1 MTMRRLFWMAVQVA
15 FIAALTANA
24 YFGGPNPPNANE
36 IILIIVAYTV
46 VVAFMTSMITRA
58 YDAIVRRWRGIPAPP
73 REPTPPSTLG
83 RFLEQR
89 RAEKERISPP
99 R

>member
-46 VVAFMTSMITRA
+46 VVAFMTSVITRA
-58 YDAIVRRWRGIPAPP
+58 YDAIVRRWRGIPAPAP
-73 REPTPPSTLG
+73 VETPPSTLG
-83 RFLEQR
+83 AALAER
-89 RAEKERISPP
+89 RASIEQC
-99 R
+99 